1 MPVVVMTRIKAKA
14 GLERQLEQ
22 TIRAMIAKVRED
34 GPADSPRYALYR
46 HAQDPA
52 FLILCEYYDSL
63 PVPDSDSDA
72 TSEPTD
78 ALIGLIDG
86 RPILET
92 FIEVEVN

>member
-1 MPVVVMTRIKAKA
+1 MAVVVMTRIKAKA
-14 GLERQLEQ
+14 GLERQLEL

-34 GPADSPRYALYR
+34 GLADCPRYALYR
-46 HAQDPA
+46 HAKDPA
-52 FLILCEYYDSL
+52 FLILCEHYDSL
-63 PVPDSDSDA
+63 AAPDSDSDA

-86 RPILET
+86 RPVLET